1 MITTVRDNQS
11 LNEAILFLERKQESD
26 LYLLKEHFEF
36 TKEQLNPIKIIKDE
50 FSDAISAPNL
60 TGKIV
65 KGAVGLLSGFVAK
78 KFVIGS
84 GAGIVGKIAGPALQA
99 GVTGLI
105 MKNVPNNMESIKDN
119 GISMLQKGLSKL
131 KIK

>member
-1 MITTVRDNQS
+1 MITTVKDNKS

-36 TKEQLNPIKIIKDE
+36 TKEQLNPVKIIKDE
-50 FSDAISAPNL
+50 FKEAISSPNL

-105 MKNVPNNMESIKDN
+105 MKNVPNNMESLKDN
-119 GISMLQKGLSKL
+119 GISMLQKGLNKL

>member
-1 MITTVRDNQS
+1 MITTVKDNKS
-11 LNEAILFLERKQESD
+11 LNEAILFLERKREAD
-26 LYLLKEHFEF
+26 LFLLKEHFEF

-50 FSDAISAPNL
+50 VKEVISAPNL
-60 TGKIV
+60 TGKVV
-65 KGAVGLLSGFVAK
+65 KGAVGLLSGFLAK

-84 GAGIVGKIAGPALQA
+84 GAGVVGRIAGPALQA

-105 MKNVPNNMESIKDN
+105 MKNVPNNMESLKDQ
-119 GISMLQKGLSKL
+119 GISALQKGLSKL